1 MFKLT
6 IRWQAKDCTNLRSKQ
21 EMTLSITLIYLCLQT
36 HGFGFKGAN
45 FVMIHFIVEVFEY
58 V

>member
-1 MFKLT
+1 MG
-6 IRWQAKDCTNLRSKQ
+6 SKQ
-21 EMTLSITLIYLCLQT
+21 EMILSITLMYLCLQT

-45 FVMIHFIVEVFEY
+45 FVRMHFHGSSFEN